1 MSLLERIDRWMWHRE
16 VRADWGTTGTTAPPR
31 TRYVSLSGAAVDMS
45 STLGLATAGAAVKL
59 VSETVGLA
67 PLKIYQGEKPDVT
80 EARDSWQWFRLK
92 EQPNDDQSAFDFW
105 TDAAS
110 SIETEGD
117 AFIWKSFSRRPVRG
131 AEEIELYLLDPG
143 RVQVKR
149 DENGKRYYEV
159 WRNGQREKVPASQI
173 LHIRGWT
180 SVPGGDRGLSTVAQ
194 YRETLGTALA
204 GQEYASEFYANG
216 MSIPGWVT
224 VPGVPDQESQDRLQE
239 ITQQRHGGPGNRH
252 KIGILSNGAGWV
264 PSGISQKDAQFIETM
279 SFSAEEMCRVFRVWP
294 PMLGVNMTASKGG
307 DDDRDRFLTVDM
319 APRYR
324 RIEMAVGRDPD
335 LFPAGSELFPEFL
348 TAAILKPSIL
358 ARNAAY
364 KDALQAGWQVANE
377 VRELENYP
385 PLEGGDTLQQTPVGG
400 APNPSQPEPVDQEG

>member
-1 MSLLERIDRWMWHRE
+1 VSLLERIDRWMWHRE